1 MNIVNIVAAGQAAT
15 VEIFASVGSAIVNR
29 GPIGWVRRLFN
40 TVKTYHANMQ
50 IITAHVDEVEREVN
64 EVLRYVKRATKV
76 HVDVSAT
83 QKGFTQVV
91 IIGQYR
97 GRDYVNTFNL
107 RLSCIDELIDRLTQ
121 MSRYAGIGRIDA
133 PHNIDAT
140 IKHSLK
146 KRGVF

>member
-1 MNIVNIVAAGQAAT
+1 MKNFFKKTGAVVFG
-15 VEIFASVGSAIVNR
+15 R

-50 IITAHVDEVEREVN
+50 IIAAHVDEAKREVK

-97 GRDYVNTFNL
+97 GRDYVNTFSL
-107 RLSCIDELIDRLTQ
+107 RPGCIEDLIERLTQ

-133 PHNIDAT
+133 PMSVDAT

-146 KRGVF
+146 DRGVF